1 MPKSKQKKDPSICDC
16 TIVKE
21 FETEDDY
28 RTNEFKHVTCLD
40 VAILINDSEGVEISL
55 GKGGNVNFDKTTD
68 GYDEPL
74 TPLIMACRWSS
85 LHIVSLLVKHPG
97 IDIDRRN
104 AEGETALGWAVR
116 KSENLDMVK
125 LLVEAGAKIHLRDG
139 KGFSHLHRAV

>member
-1 MPKSKQKKDPSICDC
+1 M
-16 TIVKE
+16 KE

-85 LHIVSLLVKHPG
+85 LPIVSLLVKHPG

-139 KGFSHLHRAV
+139 KGFSHLHQAV